1 MATSIFLHLDG
12 VTGNSNVEQHV
23 GDIQLDSA
31 TYSGTNSVSIQPG
44 RGAAVGKV
52 SFGPLV
58 ATKNFDSTS
67 QSLFLKMC
75 KGTAIAT
82 GRLFFFNANTGPY
95 LTVDFTNLRII
106 GIVTSSA
113 TEPVTDTISL
123 TYETIL
129 LTYRNQ
135 NPDGSLSQPTVA
147 GWNLTTNSEIVP

>member
-12 VTGNSNVEQHV
+12 ITGDSKIEQHV
-23 GDIQLDSA
+23 GDIQLISA
-31 TYSGTNSVSIQPG
+31 TFSGSDPISMQSG

-52 SFGPLV
+52 SFGPLI
-58 ATKNFDSTS
+58 ATKHFDSSS

-75 KGTAIAT
+75 KGTSIAT
-82 GRLFFFNANTGPY
+82 GRLSFANPNTSPY
-95 LTVDFTNLRII
+95 LTVDFTSLRIA

-113 TEPVTDTISL
+113 SEPATDSISL

-135 NPDGSLSQPTVA
+135 NPDGSFSQPTVV
-147 GWNLTTNSEIVP
+147 GWNLSTNSAIVS